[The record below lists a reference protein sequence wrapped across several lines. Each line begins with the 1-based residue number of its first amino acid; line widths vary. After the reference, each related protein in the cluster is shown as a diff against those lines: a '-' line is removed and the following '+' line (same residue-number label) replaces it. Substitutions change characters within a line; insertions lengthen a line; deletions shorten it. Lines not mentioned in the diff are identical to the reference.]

1 MRDDRRRRRTLLLLL
16 SGGSGTLV
24 GLGWWVPQVAPSAPT
39 RFSSSASVPP
49 GERKKGRRGK
59 RNSPKGFFI
68 EGQSYRGR
76 KGDKKVP
83 PRGDPPSPFFRR
95 RRPAARDGNLGE
107 RGGRKSK
114 RPFNDL
120 YPADGAVSI
129 LLRPPRPTIATIGGR
144 SRASDEATNKKLV
157 GTGVGRS
164 GDDDGFGGKQ

>member
-1 MRDDRRRRRTLLLLL
+1 MT
-16 SGGSGTLV
+16 GGG
-24 GLGWWVPQVAPSAPT
+24 GG
-39 RFSSSASVPP
+39 RGHFSSSFRAGAGRWLGWVGGSPRWPHLRLLVSPP
-49 GERKKGRRGK
+49 LPPFPQEKGRR
-59 RNSPKGFFI
+59 
-68 EGQSYRGR
+68 EGEERGIPRRDFSSRGR
-76 KGDKKVP
+76 VIGGGRETRKFL
-83 PRGDPPSPFFRR
+83 RGDPPSPFFRR

>member
-1 MRDDRRRRRTLLLLL
+1 MTGGGGGRGHFSSFRAGAGRWLGWV
-16 SGGSGTLV
+16 GGSPRWPHLRLLV
-24 GLGWWVPQVAPSAPT
+24 SPPLPPFPQ
-39 RFSSSASVPP
+39 
-49 GERKKGRRGK
+49 EKGRRRRGK

-83 PRGDPPSPFFRR
+83 PRGPSLPVLPPPTPGS
-95 RRPAARDGNLGE
+95 E
-107 RGGRKSK
+107 RWEPWREGGRKSK

-157 GTGVGRS
+157 GTDVGRS